1 MTTKKQNVR
10 DADKRK
16 SRKSTKRTAKPTSA
30 KRSSEA
36 YAYSDRIPMIADVL
50 KTDFGGSATVAE
62 LYKKLRTKSGEFN
75 KERRVAATLRY
86 DKRENGD
93 GSVFVR
99 DGKSVTLR
107 VKSRRKNRK
116 SAASKRSK

>member
-1 MTTKKQNVR
+1 MATKKQNVR

-16 SRKSTKRTAKPTSA
+16 RRNGAKPTSA

-50 KTDFGGSATVAE
+50 KTDFGGTATVSE
-62 LYKKLRTKSGEFN
+62 LFKKLKTRSGEFN
-75 KERRVAATLRY
+75 KERRVSATLRY

-93 GSVFVR
+93 ASMFVR

-107 VKSRRKNRK
+107 AKSRRK
-116 SAASKRSK
+116 SAASKRSKSSK